1 MRHRKL
7 LLTALSTAAVLYGVD
22 PTGTLVG
29 TVTDPSS
36 SVVPN
41 AAVSVRNQDTNA
53 VRKLETS
60 ATGDYS
66 VPLLP
71 PGTYEISVESPNFRT
86 SVDRNVEVDVSS
98 TVRVDVQLQLGD
110 FQQSIDVTAAAPLI
124 QGDTS
129 TLGHVV
135 GGETIQELPLN
146 ARNFLSFT
154 FMVPGAQL
162 SADGSQSSSN
172 GVSVSV
178 NGAREQS
185 NNFLL
190 NGVDNNDLAI
200 NTYSVLPSTDAVD
213 QFQVQ
218 SSTSSAEFGRSGGA
232 QINAVLKTGSNAFH
246 GTAFE
251 YFRNR
256 HLDAKNVFDQPD
268 CMAASAAG
276 SCAAIPRLDRNQFG
290 ATIGG
295 PIRKDKTFFFVSYEG
310 LRLRQG
316 ITRTAVIPSQA
327 DRAAAL
333 AAVPVGQQNSAG
345 LQILNLYPTANVGT
359 SLATSNSYVAA
370 PTLRNT
376 INQGL
381 INLNHVFSSTDIL
394 SGHYAVYNEDRLNPY
409 DPFFAFTNL
418 PGYGSYYEARG
429 QNAAINWTHS
439 FSSRIINEV
448 RVGFNRLSAG
458 LIQQSQGAVNNQKF
472 GFPQVVAD
480 PAAQGYP
487 EVVVAGY
494 DAIGEPINTPQ
505 QRHDTTFHYADTLAW
520 SPAGGRHQVRAGVDV
535 RPVRVNLSLYIFP
548 RGEFQFLGLTGSP
561 LQDLVLGIPAF
572 AIGVQGNPRTSIRT
586 LAQNYFVQDDIRLH
600 PRVTLN
606 IGLRYEFNSPPVD
619 TQNALSVPNFR
630 ASATCSPQPNCLFL
644 VAGTNGV
651 PRSTFTADRNNFAP
665 RLGLAWRPLAS
676 NRLVIRSAYG
686 IFYDQAILNMIVSSH
701 FNPPFYTGFIYPNLG
716 TSTIQNI
723 IGPVSFAAVT
733 PNMMASNFRD
743 GYVQQWNFTVQREL
757 PQGLVLEAAY
767 VGSKGT
773 HLPDRRNINQS
784 PPGGTSPF
792 PQFGPIAYSESAAS
806 SIYHSLQ
813 MRAEKRFSRGF
824 SFLAS
829 YTFSKSI
836 DDASSAFQ
844 TSTEPAFPQDSFNLR
859 AERGLSSFDARH
871 RFVLSHLYE
880 LPIGP
885 GKRWLSGPGI
895 AGKILGSWTI
905 GGIWTMQSGRPFTV
919 NRAVNQS
926 NTGTFTLAPTDR
938 PDQIADPSVAGPVP
952 NNPDPT
958 CHALAS
964 QGGRAPDVI
973 DAVSD
978 WFNPCAFA
986 AAPGRFGSAGRNS
999 LIGPTFKNVDISLA
1013 KNTSL
1018 REGRELQARFEVF
1031 NVFNHPNFD
1040 VPKRVFDSPRFGQLT
1055 SANAYGNRPPRQIQI
1070 ALKLVF

>member
-1 MRHRKL
+1 
-7 LLTALSTAAVLYGVD
+7 
-22 PTGTLVG
+22 
-29 TVTDPSS
+29 
-36 SVVPN
+36 
-41 AAVSVRNQDTNA
+41 
-53 VRKLETS
+53 
-60 ATGDYS
+60 
-66 VPLLP
+66 
-71 PGTYEISVESPNFRT
+71 
-86 SVDRNVEVDVSS
+86 
-98 TVRVDVQLQLGD
+98 
-110 FQQSIDVTAAAPLI
+110 
-124 QGDTS
+124 
-129 TLGHVV
+129 
-135 GGETIQELPLN
+135 
-146 ARNFLSFT
+146 
-154 FMVPGAQL
+154 
-162 SADGSQSSSN
+162 
-172 GVSVSV
+172 
-178 NGAREQS
+178 
-185 NNFLL
+185 
-190 NGVDNNDLAI
+190 
-200 NTYSVLPSTDAVD
+200 
-213 QFQVQ
+213 
-218 SSTSSAEFGRSGGA
+218 
-232 QINAVLKTGSNAFH
+232 
-246 GTAFE
+246 
-251 YFRNR
+251 
-256 HLDAKNVFDQPD
+256 
-268 CMAASAAG
+268 
-276 SCAAIPRLDRNQFG
+276 
-290 ATIGG
+290 
-295 PIRKDKTFFFVSYEG
+295 
-310 LRLRQG
+310 
-316 ITRTAVIPSQA
+316 
-327 DRAAAL
+327 
-333 AAVPVGQQNSAG
+333 VGQQNSAG
-345 LQILNLYPTANVGT
+345 LQILNLYPAANVGNK
-359 SLATSNSYVAA
+359 LATSNSYVAA

-381 INLNHVFSSTDIL
+381 INLNHVFSSTDLL
-394 SGHYAVYNEDRLNPY
+394 SGHYAVYSEDRLNPY

-439 FSSRIINEV
+439 FNSRIINEV

-472 GFPQVVAD
+472 GFSQVVAD

-487 EVVVAGY
+487 EIVVAGY

-520 SPAGGRHQVRAGVDV
+520 SPAGGRHQVRVGVDI

-548 RGEFQFLGLTGSP
+548 RGEFQFLGVTGSP
-561 LQDLVLGIPAF
+561 LQDLVRGIPAF
-572 AIGVQGNPRTSIRT
+572 AIGVQGNPRTAIRT
-586 LAQNYFVQDDIRLH
+586 LAQNYFVQDDIRVH

-619 TQNALSVPNFR
+619 TQNALSVPNFNST
-630 ASATCSPQPNCLFL
+630 SATCSPQPNCLFL

-651 PRSTFTADRNNFAP
+651 PRSTFTADHNNFAP

-686 IFYDQAILNMIVSSH
+686 LFYDQAILNMIVSSH

-757 PQGLVLEAAY
+757 LQGLVLEAAY

-773 HLPDRRNINQS
+773 HLADRRNINQS
-784 PPGGTSPF
+784 SPGGTSPF

-813 MRAEKRFSRGF
+813 MRAEKRWSRGL

-836 DDASSAFQ
+836 DNASSPFQ

-871 RFVLSHLYE
+871 RLVLSHLYE
-880 LPIGP
+880 LPLGP
-885 GKRWLSGPGI
+885 GKRWLSGSGT
-895 AGKILGSWTI
+895 AGKILGSWTV

-919 NRAVNQS
+919 NRAVDQS

-938 PDQIADPSVAGPVP
+938 PDQIANPLVAGPVP
-952 NNPDPT
+952 NNPDPA
-958 CHALAS
+958 CHVLAS
-964 QGGRAPDVI
+964 QGGRAPDVL
-973 DAVSD
+973 DTVSD

-986 AAPGRFGSAGRNS
+986 ATPGRFGSAGRNA
-999 LIGPTFKNVDISLA
+999 LIGPTFKNIDLSLA
-1013 KNTSL
+1013 KSISL
-1018 REGRELQARFEVF
+1018 REGRELQARFEAF
-1031 NVFNHPNFD
+1031 NILNHPNFD
-1040 VPKRVFDSPRFGQLT
+1040 VPDRVFDSPQFGRLT